1 MFQGI
6 MNGAGLIKEAIR
18 ALGKYPRMLIPLLL
32 CWLVYAPLLVVFKF
46 HIPWDNF
53 DIITLLLV
61 VFAAILLLSVI
72 FSWSAFMLL
81 ELIRQIETDEE
92 RSISKAIRT
101 SSINLVIGLPVL
113 MGWAV
118 IWFSLTLIE
127 IILSRRSGGSD
138 EEYNAKN
145 VAKTLA
151 GFQEFSLSGAF
162 FEALK
167 KGVRMTSFL
176 IYPAIAWEKL
186 GTAKSVKKGL
196 GIARSHKS
204 EFGAGFILTEF
215 AATIVFLPPAV
226 LFNVSD
232 KFDISFSDP
241 VWFGVMVYCAFAWS
255 FSLFLEQMFVAEL
268 YLWHL
273 IWEKEVDK
281 ARSKGKPEPKLEDVK
296 RPSVMD
302 SVADLY
308 LTNVPKAANNTLNSQ
323 TPDGAA

>member
-101 SSINLVIGLPVL
+101 SSINLVIGLPVV

-151 GFQEFSLSGAF
+151 GVQEFSLSGAF

-167 KGVRMTSFL
+167 K
-176 IYPAIAWEKL
+176 A
-186 GTAKSVKKGL
+186 
-196 GIARSHKS
+196 
-204 EFGAGFILTEF
+204 
-215 AATIVFLPPAV
+215 
-226 LFNVSD
+226 
-232 KFDISFSDP
+232 
-241 VWFGVMVYCAFAWS
+241 CA
-255 FSLFLEQMFVAEL
+255 
-268 YLWHL
+268 
-273 IWEKEVDK
+273 
-281 ARSKGKPEPKLEDVK
+281 
-296 RPSVMD
+296 
-302 SVADLY
+302 
-308 LTNVPKAANNTLNSQ
+308 
-323 TPDGAA
+323 